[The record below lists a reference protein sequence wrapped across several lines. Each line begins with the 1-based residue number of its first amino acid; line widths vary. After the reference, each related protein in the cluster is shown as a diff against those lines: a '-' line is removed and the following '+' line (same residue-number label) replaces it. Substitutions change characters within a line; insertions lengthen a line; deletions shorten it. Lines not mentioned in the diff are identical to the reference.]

1 MFLNFTKKQEPIE
14 RFQSNPQQF
23 TTSWSSIHDARRSCV
38 PFSHSRLLVPC
49 LPAYGDK
56 DGRKKVRVLDESA
69 SQAAVA
75 SNKVTGS
82 S

>member
-38 PFSHSRLLVPC
+38 PFSYSRLL
-49 LPAYGDK
+49 